1 MISKKNKESLF
12 ELKRKLFIAKI
23 MKFLTK
29 KPKHLFL
36 VFFTWSVQP
45 FVFIV
50 YQFRIALSD
59 RRIQTEVAEL
69 GVLGH
74 EFWKG
79 CPLTYLK
86 IQL

>member
-36 VFFTWSVQP
+36 VFFT
-45 FVFIV
+45 
-50 YQFRIALSD
+50 
-59 RRIQTEVAEL
+59 
-69 GVLGH
+69 
-74 EFWKG
+74 
-79 CPLTYLK
+79 
-86 IQL
+86 